1 MKVSAIDKAIE
12 ALEARKNEQDRII
25 ELAISEL
32 ITLRGQP
39 KAPRAPRGT
48 RKSKKAEKETL

>member
-12 ALEARKNEQDRII
+12 ALEAKKDAYDKGI
-25 ELAISEL
+25 ELAIQHLVEQRS
-32 ITLRGQP
+32 QP

-48 RKSKKAEKETL
+48 RKAKGKKEETL